1 MFKLICL
8 STFKPICYVQ
18 YKEDVPLLDKCTQ
31 IYNNIKYSNKE
42 SILLSPYYLFNNYDR
57 LISKY
62 GLKGVDGYIY
72 KLVDIDY
79 RDNKVILKNS
89 EIFGYTIESNKSL
102 EGLNREIDIK
112 YNKCFFIIRK
122 YEVNSILTSL
132 LGLEYKIIEDN
143 EI

>member
-8 STFKPICYVQ
+8 STFKPICYVR
-18 YKEDVPLLDKCTQ
+18 YKEDIPLLDKCNHL
-31 IYNNIKYSNKE
+31 YSYIKYK
-42 SILLSPYYLFNNYDR
+42 SILFSPYYLLNNYDM
-57 LISKY
+57 LLSKY
-62 GLKGVDGYIY
+62 GLKAVDGYIY

-89 EIFGYTIESNKSL
+89 EIFGYTVESNKSL
-102 EGLNREIDIK
+102 EGLNREIDTN

-122 YEVNSILTSL
+122 YEVNSILTSW

>member
-1 MFKLICL
+1 M
-8 STFKPICYVQ
+8 
-18 YKEDVPLLDKCTQ
+18 LL
-31 IYNNIKYSNKE
+31 
-42 SILLSPYYLFNNYDR
+42 
-57 LISKY
+57 SKY
-62 GLKGVDGYIY
+62 GLKAVDGYIY

-89 EIFGYTIESNKSL
+89 EIFGYTVESNKSL

>member
-8 STFKPICYVQ
+8 STFKPICYVR
-18 YKEDVPLLDKCTQ
+18 YKEDIPLLDKCN
-31 IYNNIKYSNKE
+31 YLYSNIKYK
-42 SILLSPYYLFNNYDR
+42 SILFSPYYLLNNYNM
-57 LISKY
+57 LLSKY
-62 GLKGVDGYIY
+62 GLKAVDGYIY

-102 EGLNREIDIK
+102 EGLNREIDIN

-122 YEVNSILTSL
+122 YEVNSILTSW

-143 EI
+143 DI

>member
-8 STFKPICYVQ
+8 STFKPICYVR
-18 YKEDVPLLDKCTQ
+18 YKEDIPLLDKCNHLYF
-31 IYNNIKYSNKE
+31 ILKYK
-42 SILLSPYYLFNNYDR
+42 SILFSPYYLLNNYDM
-57 LISKY
+57 LLSKY
-62 GLKGVDGYIY
+62 GLKAVDGYIY

-102 EGLNREIDIK
+102 EGLNREIDIN

-122 YEVNSILTSL
+122 YEVNSILTSW

>member
-1 MFKLICL
+1 MIFL
-8 STFKPICYVQ
+8 ST
-18 YKEDVPLLDKCTQ
+18 L
-31 IYNNIKYSNKE
+31 
-42 SILLSPYYLFNNYDR
+42 
-57 LISKY
+57 SKY
-62 GLKGVDGYIY
+62 GLKAVDGYIY

-89 EIFGYTIESNKSL
+89 EIFGYTVESNKSL

-122 YEVNSILTSL
+122 YEVNSILTSW

>member
-8 STFKPICYVQ
+8 STFKPICYVR
-18 YKEDVPLLDKCTQ
+18 YKEDVPLLDKCNLL
-31 IYNNIKYSNKE
+31 YSYIKYK
-42 SILLSPYYLFNNYDR
+42 SILFSPYYLLNNYDI
-57 LISKY
+57 LLSKY
-62 GLKGVDGYIY
+62 GLKAVDGYIY
-72 KLVDIDY
+72 KLVDINY

-102 EGLNREIDIK
+102 EGLNREIDIN

-122 YEVNSILTSL
+122 YEVNSILTSW

>member
-8 STFKPICYVQ
+8 STFKPICYVR
-18 YKEDVPLLDKCTQ
+18 YKEDIPLLNKCNLL
-31 IYNNIKYSNKE
+31 YFNIKYK
-42 SILLSPYYLFNNYDR
+42 SILFSPYYLLNNYDM
-57 LISKY
+57 LLSKY
-62 GLKGVDGYIY
+62 GLKAVDGYIY

-89 EIFGYTIESNKSL
+89 EIFGYTVESNKSL

>member
-8 STFKPICYVQ
+8 STFKPICYVR
-18 YKEDVPLLDKCTQ
+18 YKEDIPLLDKCNLL
-31 IYNNIKYSNKE
+31 YSNIKYK
-42 SILLSPYYLFNNYDR
+42 SILFSPYYLLNNYDM
-57 LISKY
+57 LLSKY
-62 GLKGVDGYIY
+62 GLKAVDGYIY

-102 EGLNREIDIK
+102 EGLNREIDIN

-122 YEVNSILTSL
+122 YEVNSILTSW

>member
-8 STFKPICYVQ
+8 STFKPICYVR
-18 YKEDVPLLDKCTQ
+18 YKEDIPLLDKCN
-31 IYNNIKYSNKE
+31 YLYSNIKYK
-42 SILLSPYYLFNNYDR
+42 SILFSPYYLLNNYNM
-57 LISKY
+57 LLSKY
-62 GLKGVDGYIY
+62 GLKAVDGYIY

-89 EIFGYTIESNKSL
+89 EIFGYTVESNKSL
-102 EGLNREIDIK
+102 EGLNREIDIN

-122 YEVNSILTSL
+122 YEVNSILTSW

-143 EI
+143 DI

>member
-8 STFKPICYVQ
+8 STFKPICYVR
-18 YKEDVPLLDKCTQ
+18 YKEDIPLLDKCNLL
-31 IYNNIKYSNKE
+31 YSNIKYK
-42 SILLSPYYLFNNYDR
+42 SILFSPYYLLNNYDM
-57 LISKY
+57 LLSKY
-62 GLKGVDGYIY
+62 GLKAVDGYIY

-102 EGLNREIDIK
+102 EGLNREIDIN

-122 YEVNSILTSL
+122 YEVNSILTSW

-143 EI
+143 DI

>member
-8 STFKPICYVQ
+8 STFKPICYVR
-18 YKEDVPLLDKCTQ
+18 YKEDIPLLDKCNHL
-31 IYNNIKYSNKE
+31 YSNIKYK
-42 SILLSPYYLFNNYDR
+42 SILFSPYYLLNNYDM
-57 LISKY
+57 LLSKY
-62 GLKGVDGYIY
+62 GLKAVDGYIY

-89 EIFGYTIESNKSL
+89 EIFGYTVESNKSL
-102 EGLNREIDIK
+102 EGLNREIDIN

-122 YEVNSILTSL
+122 YEVNSILTSW

-143 EI
+143 DI

>member
-1 MFKLICL
+1 M
-8 STFKPICYVQ
+8 
-18 YKEDVPLLDKCTQ
+18 LL
-31 IYNNIKYSNKE
+31 
-42 SILLSPYYLFNNYDR
+42 
-57 LISKY
+57 SKY
-62 GLKGVDGYIY
+62 GLKAVDGYIY
-72 KLVDIDY
+72 KLVDINY

-89 EIFGYTIESNKSL
+89 EIFGYTVESNKSL

>member
-8 STFKPICYVQ
+8 STFKPICYVR
-18 YKEDVPLLDKCTQ
+18 YKEDVPLLDKCNLL
-31 IYNNIKYSNKE
+31 YSNIKYK
-42 SILLSPYYLFNNYDR
+42 SILFSPYYLLNNYDM
-57 LISKY
+57 LLSKY
-62 GLKGVDGYIY
+62 GLKAVDGYIY

-102 EGLNREIDIK
+102 EGLNREIDIN

-122 YEVNSILTSL
+122 YEVNSILTSW

-143 EI
+143 DI

>member
-8 STFKPICYVQ
+8 STFKPICYVR
-18 YKEDVPLLDKCTQ
+18 YKEDIPLLDKCNLL
-31 IYNNIKYSNKE
+31 YSNIKYK
-42 SILLSPYYLFNNYDR
+42 SILFSPYYLLNNYNM
-57 LISKY
+57 LLSKY
-62 GLKGVDGYIY
+62 GLKAVDGYIY

-89 EIFGYTIESNKSL
+89 EIFGYTVESNKSL

>member
-1 MFKLICL
+1 M
-8 STFKPICYVQ
+8 
-18 YKEDVPLLDKCTQ
+18 LL
-31 IYNNIKYSNKE
+31 
-42 SILLSPYYLFNNYDR
+42 
-57 LISKY
+57 SKY
-62 GLKGVDGYIY
+62 GLKAVDGYIY

-102 EGLNREIDIK
+102 EGLNREIDIN

-122 YEVNSILTSL
+122 YEVNSILTSW

>member
-8 STFKPICYVQ
+8 STFKPICYVR
-18 YKEDVPLLDKCTQ
+18 YKEDIPLLDKCNLL
-31 IYNNIKYSNKE
+31 YFNIKYK
-42 SILLSPYYLFNNYDR
+42 SILFSPYYLLNNYDM
-57 LISKY
+57 LLSKY
-62 GLKGVDGYIY
+62 GLKAVDGYIY

-89 EIFGYTIESNKSL
+89 EIFGYTVESNKSL

>member
-89 EIFGYTIESNKSL
+89 EIFGYTVESNKSL
-102 EGLNREIDIK
+102 EGLNNQIART
-112 YNKCFFIIRK
+112 YHKCFFSIRK
-122 YEVNSILTSL
+122 YEVGSILTSWA
-132 LGLEYKIIEDN
+132 GLDYKIVEN
-143 EI
+143 NT

>member
-1 MFKLICL
+1 M
-8 STFKPICYVQ
+8 
-18 YKEDVPLLDKCTQ
+18 LL
-31 IYNNIKYSNKE
+31 
-42 SILLSPYYLFNNYDR
+42 
-57 LISKY
+57 SKY
-62 GLKGVDGYIY
+62 GLKAVDGYIY

-102 EGLNREIDIK
+102 EGLNREIDIN

>member
-8 STFKPICYVQ
+8 STFKPICYVR
-18 YKEDVPLLDKCTQ
+18 YKEDIPLLDKCNLL
-31 IYNNIKYSNKE
+31 YSNIKYK
-42 SILLSPYYLFNNYDR
+42 SILFSPYYLLNNYNM
-57 LISKY
+57 LLSKY
-62 GLKGVDGYIY
+62 GLKAVDGYIY

-89 EIFGYTIESNKSL
+89 EIFGYTVESNKSL

-112 YNKCFFIIRK
+112 YNKCFFVIRK

>member
-8 STFKPICYVQ
+8 STFKPICYVR
-18 YKEDVPLLDKCTQ
+18 YKEDVPLLDKCNLL
-31 IYNNIKYSNKE
+31 YSNIKYK
-42 SILLSPYYLFNNYDR
+42 SILFSPYYLLNNYDM
-57 LISKY
+57 LLSKY
-62 GLKGVDGYIY
+62 GLKAVDGYIY

-122 YEVNSILTSL
+122 YEVNSILTSW

-143 EI
+143 DI

>member
-18 YKEDVPLLDKCTQ
+18 YKEDIPLLDKCNHL
-31 IYNNIKYSNKE
+31 YSNIKYK
-42 SILLSPYYLFNNYDR
+42 SILFSPYYLLNNYNM
-57 LISKY
+57 LLSKY
-62 GLKGVDGYIY
+62 GLKAVDGYIY

-89 EIFGYTIESNKSL
+89 EIFGYTVESNKSL

>member
-8 STFKPICYVQ
+8 STFKPICYVR
-18 YKEDVPLLDKCTQ
+18 YKEDIPLLDKCNLL
-31 IYNNIKYSNKE
+31 YSNIKYK
-42 SILLSPYYLFNNYDR
+42 SILFSPYYLLNNYDM
-57 LISKY
+57 LLSKY
-62 GLKGVDGYIY
+62 GLKAVDGYIY

-89 EIFGYTIESNKSL
+89 EIFGYTVESNKSL
-102 EGLNREIDIK
+102 EGLNREIDIN

-122 YEVNSILTSL
+122 YEVNSILTSW